1 MLNIVHTLLFTQ
13 QPVLMLGL
21 ERALSSVSNLTVHT
35 SVGDDRTLLA
45 AVKSAQPE
53 ILLMEFTA
61 EDNFGTLLELRSLAP
76 ECRIVLWVR
85 KISAELAY
93 QVMRIGVRGIVRSTL
108 AAGDVVKCL
117 EAVAAGE
124 SWFDDDLK
132 SSFFGAR
139 SVALSPR
146 ESQLVILVAQGL
158 TNKEIAAVL
167 GISETT
173 VRIYLSALFRRLGFK
188 NRYELAIC
196 GMKKMLDVELH
207 PDAGAGTS
215 RDQQVRFLILERP
228 RAKKFAACEQPP
240 LKVRTVAG

>member
-1 MLNIVHTLLFTQ
+1 MHTLLFTQ
-13 QPVLMLGL
+13 QPVLLLGL
-21 ERALSSVSNLTVHT
+21 ERVLSSVSNLTLHGAL
-35 SVGDDRTLLA
+35 GDGQKLLA
-45 AVKSAQPE
+45 AVKTVKPE
-53 ILLMEFTA
+53 ILFMEFSA
-61 EDNFGTLLELRSLAP
+61 EENFGTLLELRAVAP

-108 AAGDVVKCL
+108 GA
-117 EAVAAGE
+117 EAVIECLKAISAGE
-124 SWFDDDLK
+124 SWFDDELK

-158 TNKEIAAVL
+158 TNKEIAGVL

-196 GMKKMLDVELH
+196 GMKKLLDVEMH
-207 PDAGAGTS
+207 PEETGKATGG
-215 RDQQVRFLILERP
+215 DQQVRFLILERP
-228 RAKKFAACEQPP
+228 RSKKIAAFEERP
-240 LKVRTVAG
+240 LKVRGAVG